1 MNVQI
6 LPNWFKKISFI
17 IFLATYLLSNGD
29 DAIHGFRDGISGKSY
44 NYTVNNTE
52 TPHLFLDMVGG
63 ENSIHWLKIISIL
76 ALITYMLSKEKVEDD
91 YISILRLESYQLTF
105 LIITIVAFIFYLFK
119 VNTLYGIYDSVTLF
133 ICLYLIIFFLKKRA
147 V

>member
-1 MNVQI
+1 MNVQV

-17 IFLATYLLSNGD
+17 IFLITY
-29 DAIHGFRDGISGKSY
+29 IISGGDSFIDGF
-44 NYTVNNTE
+44 NETRNTE
-52 TPHLFLDMVGG
+52 NKSVNTVASHKFQDMTDGD
-63 ENSIHWLKIISIL
+63 STIHWLKIVSIL

-91 YISILRLESYQLTF
+91 YISILRLESYQLAF

-119 VNTLYGIYDSVTLF
+119 ANTLYGIFDSVTLF
-133 ICLYLIIFFLKKRA
+133 IWLYLIIFSFKKRS

>member
-17 IFLATYLLSNGD
+17 IFLVTYIISGGD
-29 DAIHGFRDGISGKSY
+29 DFIDGFNGTR
-44 NYTVNNTE
+44 YTENKNSNIEASHKFYDMTGGDNT
-52 TPHLFLDMVGG
+52 
-63 ENSIHWLKIISIL
+63 IHWLKIVSIL

-91 YISILRLESYQLTF
+91 YISILRLESYQLAF
-105 LIITIVAFIFYLFK
+105 LIITIVAFVFYLFK
-119 VNTLYGIYDSVTLF
+119 VNTLYGIFDSVTLF
-133 ICLYLIIFFLKKRA
+133 IWLYLIIFSFKKRS